1 MHRRTTTA
9 AAATVVLLAAAAS
22 AVAAPPV
29 PQAPADG
36 AVSPTLRPVF
46 AWTPGTSGVAI
57 DRYEVYAEVGGAP
70 LRVADAPA
78 TATSARAA
86 VDLPDDGTYRWF
98 VRLVNVNGGTAS
110 TPPEQRPSVVVAT
123 VPGAPALTE
132 LEAPSPGARSFA
144 WAGDRVGSRWAVL
157 DDGGQPVRSGE
168 APAASGRTEV
178 DELGDGA
185 YVFRVAQVNA
195 AGQEGP
201 ASARAFVVDATA
213 PGAPVP
219 ALAGRTSFT
228 WTGMEPG
235 ATATWRVTT
244 GDGHVVAGPSDTAGA
259 RADAGAMRPGPYVF
273 EVRQTDAAGNA
284 GAWARLP
291 FRAGSAAAA
300 ASTTGPAGWRQRTGR
315 LRPAAGAVVT
325 TRRPVMRWTAG
336 PRGTSLYN
344 VQVFEVA
351 GTRLKKVRS
360 AYPEGTRFV
369 LPQRQALRAGRCYV
383 WVPCPHCWGQRRI
396 WTPVEARN
404 GEGTFLAP
412 TPCPAC
418 LGLGDVLR

>member
-9 AAATVVLLAAAAS
+9 AATALLLAAAVP

-29 PQAPADG
+29 PQSPADG

-57 DRYEVYAEVGGAP
+57 DRYELYAEVGGAP
-70 LRVADAPA
+70 LQVAVAPP
-78 TATSARAA
+78 TATSARAT
-86 VDLPDDGTYRWF
+86 VDLPDDGTVRWF
-98 VRLVNVNGGTAS
+98 VRLVNANGGTAS
-110 TPPEQRPSVVVAT
+110 TPPEQRPSMVVAT

-132 LEAPSPGARSFA
+132 MQAPAPGARSFA

-178 DELGDGA
+178 DDLGDGA

-201 ASARAFVVDATA
+201 AAARAFVVDATA

-219 ALAGRTSFT
+219 ALAGRSAFA

-235 ATATWRVTT
+235 ATATWRVAT
-244 GDGHVVAGPSDTAGA
+244 GDGHVVAGPSDTAGD
-259 RADAGAMRPGPYVF
+259 RAEAGALRPGPYVF

-284 GAWARLP
+284 GPWARLP

-300 ASTTGPAGWRQRTGR
+300 TSNRGAAGWRQRAGR
-315 LRPAAGAVVT
+315 LRPAAGVVVAT
-325 TRRPVMRWTAG
+325 GRPVMRWTGG
-336 PRGTSLYN
+336 PRGASLYN

-351 GTRLKKVRS
+351 GTRLRKVRS
-360 AYPEGTRFV
+360 AYPTGTRFV
-369 LPQRQALRAGRCYV
+369 LPRREALRAGRCYV
-383 WVPCPHCWGQRRI
+383 WRVWPYRGRGYTAAP
-396 WTPVEARN
+396 
-404 GEGTFLAP
+404 LAVSDFCVRSP
-412 TPCPAC
+412 DGA
-418 LGLGDVLR
+418 VR